1 MNRNAGKRI
10 FFDAIVFGY
19 LLVTAIIVCSHAA
32 EPESLVYLRAGLFV
46 LCCVAGGTVAMIL
59 RARGIQTLGGAL
71 FERPQISDN
80 TAPRTWYKTFWG
92 GSLIFLFLVTF
103 VIGWVVT
110 DMNLYELVDEHA
122 LNGAGRLFAALA
134 SPQFDILPTTI
145 LAAIETVFIA
155 FMATVIAVPVAFFL
169 SFLSAKNIMGGSA
182 PSFVCYGVLRTVLNI
197 IRSVEALIW
206 AIIASVWVGIG
217 PFAGMLALM
226 IHSVAA
232 LAKQYSELVECV
244 DEGPIEAIQATGATA
259 VQTVRFA
266 VIPQIVLPYISFTIY
281 RWDINVRMATI
292 IGLVGG
298 GGIGE
303 ILIQY
308 QGQAMWHE
316 VGCII
321 VVIAVIVWVMDTASA
336 YIREAI
342 K

>member
-19 LLVTAIIVCSHAA
+19 LLVTAIIVCNRAA

-46 LCCVAGGTVAMIL
+46 LCCVVGGTAAMIL
-59 RARGIQTLGGAL
+59 RARGIQTLGGVL
-71 FERPQISDN
+71 FERPQISDSA
-80 TAPRTWYKTFWG
+80 APPTWYKTFWG
-92 GSLIFLFLVTF
+92 GSLMFLFLVTF

-110 DMNLYELVDEHA
+110 DMDLYELVDEHGIK
-122 LNGAGRLFAALA
+122 GAGRLFAGLA

-169 SFLSAKNIMGGSA
+169 SFLSAKNIMGGST
-182 PSFVCYGVLRTVLNI
+182 PSFFCYGALRTVLNI

-266 VIPQIVLPYISFTIY
+266 VVPQIVLPYISFTIY

-308 QGQAMWHE
+308 KGQAMWHE

-321 VVIAVIVWVMDTASA
+321 VVIAVVVWLMDTASA

>member
-1 MNRNAGKRI
+1 MCIR
-10 FFDAIVFGY
+10 D
-19 LLVTAIIVCSHAA
+19 S
-32 EPESLVYLRAGLFV
+32 
-46 LCCVAGGTVAMIL
+46 
-59 RARGIQTLGGAL
+59 
-71 FERPQISDN
+71 PQISDR

-103 VIGWVVT
+103 VMGWVVT
-110 DMNLYELVDEHA
+110 DMDLYELVDEHA

-244 DEGPIEAIQATGATA
+244 DQGPIEAIQALSLIHISEPT
-259 VQTVRFA
+259 R
-266 VIPQIVLPYISFTIY
+266 PY
-281 RWDINVRMATI
+281 
-292 IGLVGG
+292 
-298 GGIGE
+298 
-303 ILIQY
+303 
-308 QGQAMWHE
+308 
-316 VGCII
+316 
-321 VVIAVIVWVMDTASA
+321 
-336 YIREAI
+336 
-342 K
+342 